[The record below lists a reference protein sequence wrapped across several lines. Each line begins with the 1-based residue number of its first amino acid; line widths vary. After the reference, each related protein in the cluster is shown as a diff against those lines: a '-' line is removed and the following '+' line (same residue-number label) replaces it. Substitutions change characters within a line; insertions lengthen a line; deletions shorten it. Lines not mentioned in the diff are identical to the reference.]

1 VSCEGE
7 RECEIPVLMIVGPR
21 GQKLHELGT
30 PCPEYPGLRL
40 EYPGRVLEPT
50 INTCLLRRAHQ
61 SQMLNSDFPMDKQ
74 WHMRREN
81 RRYHRDFT
89 GTLVSSVFR
98 YMLVNGYCVE
108 SSTTTNNG
116 GEHACHTSIY
126 PSRFACHKLADL
138 QMQATTCPPLA
149 GEAIYTLSSPFAAS
163 AAGSLKNSM
172 MFLHTSLGF
181 SRLTACPASFMTTNR
196 EFPSRCRF
204 NL

>member
-1 VSCEGE
+1 MILRSRVRASLTPHLFFSVSVCSQGS
-7 RECEIPVLMIVGPR
+7 
-21 GQKLHELGT
+21 
-30 PCPEYPGLRL
+30 
-40 EYPGRVLEPT
+40 PT

-74 WHMRREN
+74 WHMRRDN

-149 GEAIYTLSSPFAAS
+149 GEAIYTCEMNQQKVTLFSKKKRRKERRLQDSTPQEPCQHT
-163 AAGSLKNSM
+163 GWRMCSLVSECVPRMPYN
-172 MFLHTSLGF
+172 
-181 SRLTACPASFMTTNR
+181 
-196 EFPSRCRF
+196 CRGIELVR
-204 NL
+204 NWS